1 MLRGY
6 CRSHHVVLPLL
17 LLHHRDLTN
26 RGHAHHH
33 RLDTGQIK
41 EKEEWGENGGSVRKK
56 KRRRVEERV
65 TSKACRIQRA
75 PEQ

>member
-6 CRSHHVVLPLL
+6 CGSHHVVLPLL

-41 EKEEWGENGGSVRKK
+41 EKEEWGRM
-56 KRRRVEERV
+56 VEG
-65 TSKACRIQRA
+65 
-75 PEQ
+75 